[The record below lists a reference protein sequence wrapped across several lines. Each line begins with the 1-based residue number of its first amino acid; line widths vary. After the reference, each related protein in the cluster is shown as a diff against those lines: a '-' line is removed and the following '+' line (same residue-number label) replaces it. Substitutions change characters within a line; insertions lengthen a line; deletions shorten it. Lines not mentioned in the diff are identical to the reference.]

1 MTRFFQGCVAIFIW
15 TLGLGTALAFQISGM
30 KTPESIVVDPETGVY
45 YVSNINGHPLKKDNN
60 GFISKIGPDEEL
72 IDLHFISGGKNG
84 VYLNAPKGLTL
95 FGNHLYVADI
105 DAVHRFDKTTGK
117 FLGSIDL
124 SLFNAKF
131 LNDIATDNNKIYI
144 SDTLGN
150 FLFSIEPKNNFRVGI
165 LAKGL
170 ALGRPN
176 GLVYEETYKRLLV
189 AAWKTGKILS
199 VDQKGNI
206 LQIFR
211 KKGLKNLEGIA
222 LDQDGNI
229 IFSSFS
235 EGTIFRLKNYEQL
248 EIIKSGL
255 KTPGDISVDKT
266 KKQILVP
273 LLNSN
278 QIYSFP
284 LSSTK

>member
-1 MTRFFQGCVAIFIW
+1 MTRYLQGCVAIFSW

-30 KTPESIVVDPETGVY
+30 KSPESIIVDSETGYY

-60 GFISKIGPDEEL
+60 GFISKIGPNEEV
-72 IDLHFISGGKNG
+72 IDLHFISGGKKG
-84 VYLNAPKGLTL
+84 VYLNAPKGLAL
-95 FGNHLYVADI
+95 FENHLYVTDI
-105 DAVHRFDKTTGK
+105 DRVQKFDKTTGK
-117 FLGSIDL
+117 FLGSIDF
-124 SLFNAKF
+124 SLLNAKF

-150 FLFSIEPKNNFRVGI
+150 FIFWIEPKNNYRVGT
-165 LAKGL
+165 LAQGL

-176 GLVYEETYKRLLV
+176 GLVYEETNKRLLV
-189 AAWKTGKILS
+189 ATWKTGKILS
-199 VDQKGNI
+199 VDQKGKI
-206 LQIFR
+206 LPVFR
-211 KKGLKNLEGIA
+211 KKGLKSLEGID
-222 LDQDGNI
+222 LDQNGNI

-273 LLNSN
+273 LMNSN
-278 QIYSFP
+278 QVLSFP
-284 LSSTK
+284 LSSIK

>member
-1 MTRFFQGCVAIFIW
+1 MTRFLQGCVAIFTW
-15 TLGLGTALAFQISGM
+15 TLGLGTGLAFQISGM
-30 KTPESIVVDPETGVY
+30 KSPESIIVDPETGYY

-60 GFISKIGPDEEL
+60 GFISKIGPNEEL
-72 IDLHFISGGKNG
+72 IDLHFISGGKKG
-84 VYLNAPKGLTL
+84 VYLNAPKGLAL
-95 FGNHLYVADI
+95 FGNHLYVTDI
-105 DAVHRFDKTTGK
+105 DKVHRFDKTTGK
-117 FLGSIDL
+117 LLGSIDF
-124 SLFNAKF
+124 SLLNAKF
-131 LNDIATDNNKIYI
+131 LNDIATDHKKIYI
-144 SDTLGN
+144 SDTVGN
-150 FLFSIEPKNNFRVGI
+150 FLFWIEPKNNYKMGI
-165 LAKGL
+165 LAQGL
-170 ALGRPN
+170 ALNRPN

-189 AAWKTGKILS
+189 ATWKTGKILS

-206 LQIFR
+206 LPVFR
-211 KKGLKNLEGIA
+211 KKGLKNLDGID

-273 LLNSN
+273 FLNDN
-278 QIYSFP
+278 QISSFP
-284 LSSTK
+284 LSLTK